1 MNRLINY
8 DRNASQY
15 DRRHGR
21 FLAGDELD
29 RLVQVTRLSAPS
41 TVLEVAVGTGRV
53 SIPLANRGFRVIGLD
68 RSHGML
74 SELEQKEG
82 RRLVLRI
89 RGDARQIPISDEA
102 IDAVVIARLLYLIPE
117 WELTL
122 REAIRVLRR
131 DGVIL
136 HEWGNGSPD
145 EAWVIIREKAREL
158 FEAEGIRDPFHPGAR
173 TEEEV
178 DRFLRSRG
186 ASRRTVPLGPSK
198 VLVSPTDFL
207 RRVIQGECS
216 YTWDIPDA
224 VLKRCWPTL
233 EEWAVDTLKAVD
245 EPQPLPQEV
254 RWRVYR
260 FAD

>member
-1 MNRLINY
+1 MVNRLINY

-15 DRRHGR
+15 DRRHGSY
-21 FLAGDELD
+21 LADDELD
-29 RLVQVTRLSAPS
+29 RLVQAARLSPPS

-53 SIPLANRGFRVIGLD
+53 SIPLANRGFGVIGLD
-68 RSHGML
+68 RSHEML
-74 SELEQKEG
+74 GELEQKES

-102 IDAVVIARLLYLIPE
+102 SDAVIARLLYLIPE

-145 EAWVIIREKAREL
+145 EAWVKIREKAREL
-158 FEAEGIRDPFHPGAR
+158 FEAEGIEDPFHPGAR

-178 DRFLRSRG
+178 DRFCGVEGHPAAPCR
-186 ASRRTVPLGPSK
+186 
-198 VLVSPTDFL
+198 
-207 RRVIQGECS
+207 
-216 YTWDIPDA
+216 
-224 VLKRCWPTL
+224 
-233 EEWAVDTLKAVD
+233 
-245 EPQPLPQEV
+245 
-254 RWRVYR
+254 
-260 FAD
+260 